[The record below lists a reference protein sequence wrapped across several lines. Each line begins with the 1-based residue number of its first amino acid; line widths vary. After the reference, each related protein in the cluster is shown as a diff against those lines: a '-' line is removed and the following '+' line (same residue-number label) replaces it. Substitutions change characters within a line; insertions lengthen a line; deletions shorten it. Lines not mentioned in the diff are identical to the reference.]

1 MAKKTK
7 IVEYTICDFHLAE
20 DNSEVLAVGV
30 TEPVGED
37 ACQQHYDAYT
47 EEIRLPDELGG
58 DMSGYKIAVSP
69 GYDAKMVIEYKKEK
83 K

>member
-1 MAKKTK
+1 MKKTK
-7 IVEYTICDFHLAE
+7 LTEYTICDYHLAE
-20 DNSEVLAVGV
+20 DGSEVNAVGV
-30 TEPVGED
+30 TMPSGDD

-58 DMSGYKIAVSP
+58 DMSGFKISVDP
-69 GYDAKMVIEYKKEK
+69 GYKAKMVIKYKEK